1 MSKSSHAGTG
11 DQPENQNN
19 AMSNDPADGGRK
31 AFKTGRDG
39 VTPVEKSPE
48 QEGQEESAVEA
59 FGEEGAGVAAKE

>member
-1 MSKSSHAGTG
+1 MSKGSHVGTG

-19 AMSNDPADGGRK
+19 AMSNDPEDGARK
-31 AFKTGRDG
+31 AFKPGRDG

-48 QEGQEESAVEA
+48 REAQEESAIEA